1 MFDAR
6 RLLDQVIN
14 SAQTGDFSQVM
25 GQFGQQGQGQGQGQ
39 GQAPAGPAG
48 AVPNGG
54 SGMGKLATGAL
65 AGGVVGLLMGNKKA
79 RKMAGRTAGTALKLG
94 GLAAIGALAYTAWQ
108 RRSAAGQPAAAQP
121 VPGQTGSYPA
131 LLAPPADSP
140 FAPAQAPGGEDNLA
154 RGVLVAMIQGAK
166 ADGHIDAKEQARIF
180 GHLDNLGLDAEAK
193 AFVMDELAAP
203 QDINRV
209 RHYADRPEVGAELY
223 AASLLAMDP
232 DTPAERR
239 YLTQLAAALG
249 IDPGLAAEI
258 EQTVA
263 VHA

>member
-6 RLLDQVIN
+6 RLLDQVLN
-14 SAQTGDFSQVM
+14 SAQTGDLSQVM
-25 GQFGQQGQGQGQGQ
+25 GQFGQQGQGQGQ
-39 GQAPAGPAG
+39 APTGPAG
-48 AVPNGG
+48 GATSGG

-65 AGGVVGLLMGNKKA
+65 AGGVVGMLMGNKKA
-79 RKMAGRTAGTALKLG
+79 RKMVGRTAGTALTLG
-94 GLAAIGALAYTAWQ
+94 GLAAVGALAYTAWQ
-108 RRSAAGQPAAAQP
+108 RRSGGGQPAPAPAQAAPAQ
-121 VPGQTGSYPA
+121 VRSSPA
-131 LLAPPADSP
+131 LLTPPADSP

-166 ADGHIDAKEQARIF
+166 ADGHIDAEEQARIF
-180 GHLDNLGLDAEAK
+180 GHLDNLGLDAQAK

-239 YLTQLAAALG
+239 YLTELAAALG

>member
-6 RLLDQVIN
+6 RLLDQVLN
-14 SAQTGDFSQVM
+14 SAQTGDLSQVM
-25 GQFGQQGQGQGQGQ
+25 GQFGQQGQNPA
-39 GQAPAGPAG
+39 APAGA
-48 AVPNGG
+48 ARNSG

-65 AGGVVGLLMGNKKA
+65 AGGVVGMLMGNKKA
-79 RKMAGRTAGTALKLG
+79 RKLVGRTAGTALTLG
-94 GLAAIGALAYTAWQ
+94 GLAAVGALAYTAWQ
-108 RRSAAGQPAAAQP
+108 RRSGGSQPA
-121 VPGQTGSYPA
+121 QTQAGSGPA
-131 LLAPPADSP
+131 LLTPPADSP
-140 FAPAQAPGGEDNLA
+140 FSPAQAPGGEDNLA

-166 ADGHIDAKEQARIF
+166 ADGHIDAEEQGRIF

-209 RHYADRPEVGAELY
+209 RRYADRPEVGAELY

-232 DTPAERR
+232 DTPVERR
-239 YLTQLAAALG
+239 YLNELAAGLG
-249 IDPGLAAEI
+249 IDPSLAAEI

-263 VHA
+263 AHA

>member
-14 SAQTGDFSQVM
+14 SAQTGDFSQVLNQL
-25 GQFGQQGQGQGQGQ
+25 GQKDQVQTT
-39 GQAPAGPAG
+39 AEPARGEA
-48 AVPNGG
+48 NSG
-54 SGMGKLATGAL
+54 SSLGKLATGAL
-65 AGGVVGLLMGNKKA
+65 AGGVVGLLLGNKKA
-79 RKMAGRTAGTALKLG
+79 RKIAGRTAGTALKLG

-108 RRSAAGQPAAAQP
+108 RRSAGAQAAQAQA
-121 VPGQTGSYPA
+121 GTEPA
-131 LLAPPADSP
+131 LLVPPADSP

-166 ADGHIDAKEQARIF
+166 ADGHIDAEEQARIF

-203 QDINRV
+203 QDIDRV
-209 RHYADRPEVGAELY
+209 RRYADRAEGGAELY
-223 AASLLAMDP
+223 AASLLAMNP
-232 DTPAERR
+232 DTPVERR
-239 YLTQLAAALG
+239 YLTELAAALG
-249 IDPGLAAEI
+249 IDPGLATEI

-263 VHA
+263 LHA